1 MSSTTSPGICEV
13 FLRRHCDEEGGHPG
27 GRHRVHRQLVRLL
40 RNGALA
46 LENRR
51 NESLE
56 MQINEQV
63 N

>member
-1 MSSTTSPGICEV
+1 M
-13 FLRRHCDEEGGHPG
+13 FLRRDSDEEGGHPG
-27 GRHRVHRQLVRLL
+27 GRHRVHRQFVRLL

-56 MQINEQV
+56 MQINEQM